1 MELILER
8 QWKRQGGSCLHR
20 AVGEAG
26 APRGW
31 RRLQQLPVWAPRV
44 MWFHCLSPPNVK
56 PRSHRES
63 KNRCC
68 TWDDLSK
75 VNKLGNLYISCGLWK
90 WARTEFPKIIQENH
104 YEYPATCQ
112 SHVAVVL
119 FFKKKKML
127 FSLHSQEERDVKWVM
142 GDRLWM
148 KDLRSHPS
156 PWRVPRKKKYH
167 FHLRAL
173 SKLCKLKLHSR
184 CHYIH

>member
-8 QWKRQGGSCLHR
+8 QWKRQGGSCFHR

-90 WARTEFPKIIQENH
+90 WARTEFPKIIQEITMNILQH
-104 YEYPATCQ
+104 AK
-112 SHVAVVL
+112 AMLLL
-119 FFKKKKML
+119 FFFFFFLML
-127 FSLHSQEERDVKWVM
+127 FSLHSQGERDVKWVM

-156 PWRVPRKKKYH
+156 PWRVPWKKKYH